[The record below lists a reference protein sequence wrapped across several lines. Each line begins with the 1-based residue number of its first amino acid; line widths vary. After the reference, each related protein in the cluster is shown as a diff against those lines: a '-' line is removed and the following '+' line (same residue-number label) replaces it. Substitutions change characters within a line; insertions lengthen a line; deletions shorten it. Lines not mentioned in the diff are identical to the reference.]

1 METCVAEIVSHD
13 AERAKRHGARVRL
26 LRENRGISKGRLLD
40 ALSLTTTN
48 GYDLYER
55 GVSVIR
61 LDRLEDWA
69 GAFEIPVLDFVSVV
83 VLSEPDPL
91 LVARAAEALG
101 PDLVRQMPE
110 RPREIARVL
119 EQHDPRL
126 RDDALRQLAD
136 AMVEQAIQ
144 TKP

>member
-1 METCVAEIVSHD
+1 METCVAEIVSTD
-13 AERAKRHGARVRL
+13 TDRAKRQGARVRL

-40 ALSLTTTN
+40 ALSLSTTN

-69 GAFEIPVLDFVSVV
+69 GAFEIPVVDFVSVV

-101 PDLVRQMPE
+101 PDLARQMPE
-110 RPREIARVL
+110 RAREIARIL
-119 EQHDPRL
+119 EQHDPRF

-136 AMVEQAIQ
+136 AMAERGAP